1 MLLIYLS
8 IYGVAISWNNDML
21 TYIFLQINIARPVA
35 ELCSVRV
42 IYQDW
47 DWAQINKEDLS
58 FDYSRFQTSPFS
70 LGATARINLPPPTPI
85 PLNWKA
91 DHPVWIELLLLL
103 LSHFSHVRL
112 CATPWTAA
120 YQAPPSLGLSRQE
133 HWSGLPFPSSVHE
146 SEK

>member
-58 FDYSRFQTSPFS
+58 FDYSRFQTAPFS
-70 LGATARINLPPPTPI
+70 LVSTAHINLPPPIPI
-85 PLNWKA
+85 PLNWKT
-91 DHPVWIELLLLL
+91 DQPVWIELLLLL
-103 LSHFSHVRL
+103 LLLLLSRVSRVRL
-112 CATPWTAA
+112 CATP
-120 YQAPPSLGLSRQE
+120 
-133 HWSGLPFPSSVHE
+133 
-146 SEK
+146 